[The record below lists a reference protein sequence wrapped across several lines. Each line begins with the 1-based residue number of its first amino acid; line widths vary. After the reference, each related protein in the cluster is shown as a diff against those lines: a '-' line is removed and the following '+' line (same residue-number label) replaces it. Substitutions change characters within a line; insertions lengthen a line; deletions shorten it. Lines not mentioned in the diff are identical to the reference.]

1 MRIWVTRAEPG
12 ASATAERLR
21 ALGHDVVVSP
31 LLSVRP
37 IEVAAPDLEG
47 VGALAFS
54 SATGVAR
61 FAELVPDRDL
71 PCFAVGDAT
80 AAAARAAG
88 FLDVRSADGDV
99 TALARL
105 IVAAQPDG
113 AVLHIGPSEPAG
125 DLTGILVQGGVPARF
140 LAVYETSPMLA
151 SPAPEGLDAIVIHS
165 PKAARILAAMTEPR
179 LRTLRILAL
188 SEACA
193 APLREAGFASLQA
206 AASPREE
213 ALLELLR

>member
-21 ALGHDVVVSP
+21 ALGHQVVVAP
-31 LLSVRP
+31 VLSVRP
-37 IEVAAPDLEG
+37 IELAALDLEG

-54 SATGVAR
+54 SAAGVAR
-61 FAELVPDRDL
+61 FAELAPDRDL

-80 AAAARAAG
+80 AATARAAG

-140 LAVYETSPMLA
+140 LAVYATNPT
-151 SPAPEGLDAIVIHS
+151 PALPALEGLDAVVIHS
-165 PKAARILAAMTEPR
+165 PKAAQVLAAMTETG
-179 LRTLRILAL
+179 LRALRIFAL

-193 APLREAGFASLQA
+193 APLREAGFVRLEA